1 MKLASP
7 FKALIRPEM
16 ISSSDNRFVAAA
28 RDLVER
34 LHLPKTLTKFL
45 IVGGIAFWIYQGGL
59 YTFYDSPA
67 FWFFPEKDTE
77 VDLGV
82 FALPDLR
89 LLMASVLAIEL
100 AILFQ
105 FNAHERWTFRQRP
118 MSGWVG
124 KRLVKFQ
131 LSSIVS
137 PTIIVV
143 ATNGLTHWLGWP
155 PYFSGAAGVLL
166 GFAWNWGVNSM
177 VIWPRERAAVVP
189 DAAPPAG

>member
-16 ISSSDNRFVAAA
+16 ISASDSRLVSAA
-28 RDLVER
+28 RELAER

-45 IVGGIAFWIYQGGL
+45 IVGGIAFWIYQAGI
-59 YTFYDSPA
+59 YAFYDSPV
-67 FWFFPEKDTE
+67 FWFMPEKDHK
-77 VDLGV
+77 VDLAL
-82 FALPDLR
+82 FTLPDLR
-89 LLMASVLAIEL
+89 LLIASVVAVEL

-118 MSGWVG
+118 RSGWVV

-137 PTIIVV
+137 PTIIVA
-143 ATNGLTHWLGWP
+143 ATNGLTHWLGWS

-166 GFAWNWGVNSM
+166 GFGWNWGMNSL
-177 VIWPRERAAVVP
+177 VIWPHQSRE
-189 DAAPPAG
+189 APTETPV

>member
-1 MKLASP
+1 MKLTSP

-16 ISSSDNRFVAAA
+16 ISSSDNRFVSAA

-45 IVGGIAFWIYQGGL
+45 IVGGIAFWIYQAGL
-59 YTFYDSPA
+59 YVFYDSPL
-67 FWFFPEKDTE
+67 FRFFPEKGTE
-77 VDLGV
+77 VDLGL

-89 LLMASVLAIEL
+89 LLIASVLAIEF

-105 FNAHERWTFRQRP
+105 FNAHERWTFRRRP
-118 MSGWVG
+118 RSGWVVT
-124 KRLVKFQ
+124 RLVKFQ
-131 LSSIVS
+131 VSSIVS

-143 ATNGLTHWLGWP
+143 ATNALTHWLGWP

-166 GFAWNWGVNSM
+166 GFGWNWGVNSLM
-177 VIWPRERAAVVP
+177 IWPHEGAIAAP
-189 DAAPPAG
+189 DATPPSG